1 MRKFIFLFVF
11 AIICSQYSHSQNSEE
26 KRVFIKPG
34 ISLGLGVF
42 YPKEI
47 NDYIEADLSNYITS
61 NENMYINF
69 FLRGSFG
76 IQFSKMF
83 VLEPVVEFAIAP
95 KIVIGADKSYI
106 FGRVSPG
113 VLANLHVPVGKR
125 RNTFFLGG
133 GALYHHMWFK
143 DFSGGTIGPAF
154 QAGFSM
160 NFGKS
165 LNPEVFAG
173 FNYAKAQGKDKS
185 LGSMSPGLELSYTD
199 FHLGIRINFKM

>member
-1 MRKFIFLFVF
+1 MRKFIFSALLAV
-11 AIICSQYSHSQNSEE
+11 ICIQSSLSQNSEE
-26 KRVFIKPG
+26 NKIFVKPG
-34 ISLGLGVF
+34 ISLGLGIF

-47 NDYIEADLSNYITS
+47 NNFIEHDLSNYITT
-61 NENMYINF
+61 NANLYLNF
-69 FLRGSFG
+69 FLRGSLG

-95 KIVIGADKSYI
+95 KVVIGADKSYI

-133 GALYHHMWFK
+133 GALYHYMWFK
-143 DFSGGTIGPAF
+143 DFSAGTIGPAF
-154 QAGFSM
+154 QAGVSM
-160 NFGKS
+160 NYGKS
-165 LNPEVFAG
+165 INPEVFAG

-185 LGSMSPGLELSYTD
+185 IGNMSPGLELSYTD

>member
-1 MRKFIFLFVF
+1 MFPFIL
-11 AIICSQYSHSQNSEE
+11 AIICTQISISQNTEE
-26 KRVFIKPG
+26 KKVFVKPG
-34 ISLGLGVF
+34 IGIGFGIFS
-42 YPKEI
+42 PKEI
-47 NDYIEADLSNYITS
+47 NEYIDNDLSNYITT
-61 NENMYINF
+61 NANMYLNF
-69 FLRGSFG
+69 FLRGSLG

-113 VLANLHVPVGKR
+113 ILANLHVPVGKR

-133 GALYHHMWFK
+133 GALYHYMWFK
-143 DFSGGTIGPAF
+143 DYSGSTIGPAF

-160 NFGKS
+160 NYGKS

-173 FNYAKAQGKDKS
+173 FNYAKAHGKNNSYGNIIPD
-185 LGSMSPGLELSYTD
+185 LELNYTD
-199 FHLGIRINFKM
+199 FHIGIRINFKM